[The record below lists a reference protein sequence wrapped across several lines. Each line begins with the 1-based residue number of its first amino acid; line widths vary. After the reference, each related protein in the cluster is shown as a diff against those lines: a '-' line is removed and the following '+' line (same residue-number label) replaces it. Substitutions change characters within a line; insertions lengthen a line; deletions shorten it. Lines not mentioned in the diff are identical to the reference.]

1 MKKFEKILKK
11 IFCLPPILTAAIAA
25 PSFIFVFVMLY
36 VGNNSALSYI
46 SYALSAYATII
57 AATGFPKIVRAMR
70 DSFKETAVM
79 KKIRGN
85 PIYNKLLEDF
95 IFRSELSLHGGLSMN
110 ILYSALNL
118 FSGIRFR
125 SAWFFFLFFYYI
137 MLSVMRVALVRYVHR
152 SRIGQD
158 IPSEFRRYRSCG
170 ILILLMNQ
178 ALIGIVIY
186 IVCQNRGFDYPGLL
200 IYTMA
205 LYTFYI
211 TITAIVNVIRYRKH
225 GSPVLSAS
233 KAISL
238 TAAMVSMLSLETAMI
253 SRFGAD
259 QPDFRRIMT
268 SASGGCVCII
278 VLGMALYM
286 IIKSTKRLKELESSD
301 SRS

>member
-85 PIYNKLLEDF
+85 PIYNKFLDDF

-118 FSGIRFR
+118 LSGIRFR

-211 TITAIVNVIRYRKH
+211 TITAIVNV
-225 GSPVLSAS
+225 
-233 KAISL
+233 
-238 TAAMVSMLSLETAMI
+238 AMVSMLSLETAMI

-278 VLGMALYM
+278 VLGMAVYM

>member
-85 PIYNKLLEDF
+85 PIYNKFLDDF

-118 FSGIRFR
+118 LSGIRFR

-211 TITAIVNVIRYRKH
+211 TITAIVNVIKH

-278 VLGMALYM
+278 VLGMAVYM

>member
-85 PIYNKLLEDF
+85 PIYNKLLDDF

-118 FSGIRFR
+118 LSGIRFR

-278 VLGMALYM
+278 VLGMAVYM